1 MVKVEPSLRE
11 SQPATDTINRILDA
25 AEELFA
31 DFGIAG
37 TSVRDITQ
45 MAKVNVAAVNYHFDK
60 KENLV
65 RQVLD
70 RRAAALEHERTI
82 ALNHIEARAAQEG
95 RNPTVLELVDAMI
108 GPIIDLALSSDRDWK
123 HFIRFISRLSWEPGF
138 EDMKPPESQ
147 IRIFE
152 RFDKLLQ
159 RALPA
164 PVDDRTRLWRIAFM
178 RAATQQTLMMITTLK
193 SGKLQTVMP
202 AAQIMAETPVE
213 TIRREFTAFIAAGLA
228 APPP

>member
-1 MVKVEPSLRE
+1 MVKVEPSLRD
-11 SQPATDTINRILDA
+11 SSPAADTINRILDA

-31 DFGIAG
+31 DGGIAG

-45 MAKVNVAAVNYHFDK
+45 MAKVNVAAVNYHFES

-65 RQVLD
+65 RRVLD

-82 ALNHIEARAAQEG
+82 ALNLVEARAASEG
-95 RNPTVLELVDAMI
+95 REPTVLELVDAMI
-108 GPIIDLALSSDRDWK
+108 GPIVNLALSGDRDWK

-147 IRIFE
+147 LRIFE

-164 PVDDRTRLWRIAFM
+164 LDDRTRLWRIAFM
-178 RAATQQTLMMITTLK
+178 RSATQQTLMMITTLK
-193 SGKLQTVMP
+193 AGAFQNTIPV
-202 AAQIMAETPVE
+202 AQILADTPVE
-213 TIRREFTAFIAAGLA
+213 TVRRQLAAFVAAGIAAP
-228 APPP
+228 AP